1 MASLSYSFCMSML
14 HSFWQAGILL
24 LVYLVINKLFL
35 QKSASL
41 EKRNFFYVAIGTQLI
56 LSILTF
62 FIYYIN
68 TTNNVAEHSLNALV
82 APLLSADIT
91 HTLAPWFFG
100 AYITI
105 ILFKT
110 CKAIYSWQ
118 RFKQYYKTGLEKPD
132 IELKLFT
139 KVKAYHLGIKREV
152 KLWLSTNITTPV
164 TFGFFKPVI
173 LLPVSLVNR
182 INMEQAETLIL
193 HELSHIRIND
203 YLLNWFLVAA
213 ETIFFFN
220 PFVLSFCKAIRME
233 REKYCDTTVIE
244 FNYPATLYAETLLQ
258 AERVKQLIPGFQLAA
273 VNKKKQLLQRIQFFT
288 NERNF
293 SGKKQNRLIVPL
305 LSAFILI
312 AFTASLFF
320 HLPVVSKDTVVTA
333 TALPAIVDEPVV
345 ANTEL
350 PAVIETASLQE
361 EISKNAQKIAD
372 VVIKSQPLVEKKLK
386 ALQPLLESLQQNAA
400 AIAENAQQNF
410 VMPVVQTENDAP
422 IQQIVVKEEQS
433 GSKSASV
440 KVYQMHFAN
449 GQWVVIPEWMASAKD
464 KLADS
469 LRKALDTG
477 AGVNVRVLTTQ

>member
-24 LVYLVINKLFL
+24 LMYVVINKLFL

-41 EKRNFFYVAIGTQLI
+41 EKRNFLYVAIGTQLI
-56 LSILTF
+56 LSVLTF

-91 HTLAPWFFG
+91 HTVAPWFFG
-100 AYITI
+100 AYIAV

-110 CKAIYSWQ
+110 LKAIYSWQ
-118 RFKQYYKTGLEKPD
+118 RFKQYYKAGLQKPD

-152 KLWLSTNITTPV
+152 KLWLSTNISTPV

-182 INMEQAETLIL
+182 INMQQAETLIL

-258 AERVKQLIPGFQLAA
+258 AERIKQLIPGFQLAA
-273 VNKKKQLLQRIQFFT
+273 VSKKKQLLQRIQFFT
-288 NERNF
+288 DERNF
-293 SGKKQNRLIVPL
+293 TGRKQNRFIVPL
-305 LSAFILI
+305 LSAVMLI
-312 AFTASLFF
+312 VFTASLFF
-320 HLPVVSKDTVVTA
+320 QLPVSPKDTFATA
-333 TALPAIVDEPVV
+333 AALPAVVDEPV
-345 ANTEL
+345 ADTEI
-350 PAVIETASLQE
+350 PAVIKTASLQE
-361 EISKNAQKIAD
+361 EISKNAEKIAD
-372 VVIKSQPLVEKKLK
+372 VVIKSQPMVEKKLK
-386 ALQPLLESLQQNAA
+386 ALQPLLESIQQNAA
-400 AIAENAQQNF
+400 TIAENAQQDF
-410 VMPVVQTENDAP
+410 AMPVVQTENDVP
-422 IQQIVVKEEQS
+422 VQQMVVKEEQS
-433 GSKSASV
+433 GSKSSSV
-440 KVYQMHFAN
+440 KVYQLRVVN
-449 GQWVVIPEWMASAKD
+449 GQWVVQPEWMASARD
-464 KLADS
+464 KFADS
-469 LRKALDTG
+469 VRKALDTG
-477 AGVNVRVLTTQ
+477 AGANVRVLTTQ